1 MWSMISIIV
10 LALGIFLLEFPKLQ
24 KKNKKKEAWFFTIFL
39 LSFTI
44 ISVLE
49 SQEVE
54 LPNPLDLIQTFYKM
68 IGF

>member
-10 LALGIFLLEFPKLQ
+10 LALGIFLLEFPKLY
-24 KKNKKKEAWFFTIFL
+24 KKNRKKEAWFFTIFL

-49 SQEVE
+49 SLEVE

-68 IGF
+68 IRF